1 MASINDIKNL
11 IRGMKAQTVPVNEGN
26 TAVKH
31 EEVAPQVV
39 EEAKP
44 QLQLVKPNTQT
55 AVVRPQIAS
64 ETRNVDEPTVITCS
78 SIKAATKHL
87 VEGVDYGQVRGI
99 QGNLL
104 FKQGALKILK
114 ICNCK
119 YHTTMLDKTTDVPNS
134 FIGYTVK
141 VSITNQDGEIISEA
155 ICSANSKEKKF
166 ADKGFSADSM
176 LINMATKRALVS
188 SVKNLLVQKK

>member
-11 IRGMKAQTVPVNEGN
+11 IKGMKAQPVPVNEGN
-26 TAVKH
+26 AAIKQAV
-31 EEVAPQVV
+31 VAPQVV
-39 EEAKP
+39 EEPKP
-44 QLQLVKPNTQT
+44 QLQLVKPNNQT
-55 AVVRPQIAS
+55 AAVRPETAYEAS
-64 ETRNVDEPTVITCS
+64 NADEPTVITCS

-87 VEGVDYGQVRGI
+87 IEGVDYGQVRGI

-119 YHTTMLDKTTDVPNS
+119 YHTTMLDKTTDIPNS

-166 ADKGFSADSM
+166 ADKGFSSDCM

-188 SVKNLLVQKK
+188 SVKNLLV

>member
-1 MASINDIKNL
+1 MASINEIKNL
-11 IRGMKAQTVPVNEGN
+11 IKGMKVQAVPVHEGN
-26 TAVKH
+26 AAIKQ

-44 QLQLVKPNTQT
+44 QLQLVKPNN
-55 AVVRPQIAS
+55 VVRPEIAS
-64 ETRNVDEPTVITCS
+64 EARNVDEPTVITCS

-87 VEGVDYGQVRGI
+87 IQGVDYGQVRGI

-104 FKQGALKILK
+104 FKQGALKLLK
-114 ICNCK
+114 LCDFK
-119 YHTTMLDKTTDVPNS
+119 YHVTMLDKTTDVPNS

-166 ADKGFSADSM
+166 ADKGFSSDSM

-188 SVKNLLVQKK
+188 SVKNLLV

>member
-1 MASINDIKNL
+1 MASIKEIKNL
-11 IRGMKAQTVPVNEGN
+11 IKGMKVQPVNEGN
-26 TAVKH
+26 AAVKQ
-31 EEVAPQVV
+31 EEVAHQVV
-39 EEAKP
+39 EEVKP
-44 QLQLVKPNTQT
+44 QLQLVKPNNQT
-55 AVVRPQIAS
+55 AVVRPKIAS
-64 ETRNVDEPTVITCS
+64 EAQKVEEATLVTCS
-78 SIKAATKHL
+78 SIKAATKQL
-87 VEGVDYGQVRGI
+87 IEGVDYGQVRGI

-119 YHTTMLDKTTDVPNS
+119 YHTTMLDKTTDIPNS

-166 ADKGFSADSM
+166 ADKGFSSDCM

-188 SVKNLLVQKK
+188 SVKNLLV